1 MTALPFLKL
10 YGAGLL
16 VLFAVDLLWLGV
28 VAKDFY
34 SRHLSTLMRPD
45 VRWAPAV
52 LFYLLY
58 VAAVIVFVVQPALEK
73 QSLARALLLGAFFGL
88 TAYSTFDLTS
98 LALIRDFPTRVA
110 VVDIVW
116 GTFLTTLVSAAAY
129 GVGRLG
135 T

>member
-1 MTALPFLKL
+1 MTTLQFLKL
-10 YGAGLL
+10 YGASVV
-16 VLFAVDLLWLGV
+16 VLFAVDLVWLGV

-34 SRHLSTLMRPD
+34 GRHLSTLMRPD

-58 VAAVIVFVVQPALEK
+58 VAAVLVFVVQPALER
-73 QSLARALLLGAFFGL
+73 QSLPRALLLGAFFGL
-88 TAYSTFDLTS
+88 TAYATFDLTC

-135 T
+135 A